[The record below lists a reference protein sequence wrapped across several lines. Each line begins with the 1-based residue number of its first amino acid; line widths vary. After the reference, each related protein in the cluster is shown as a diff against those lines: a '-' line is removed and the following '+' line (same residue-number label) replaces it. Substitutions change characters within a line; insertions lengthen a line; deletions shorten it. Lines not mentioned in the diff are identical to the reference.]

1 MNDTVML
8 SVTVYGL
15 AIVISFVVATL
26 IWGIV
31 KALPLMQRPGQ
42 AETPKPAAAP
52 AVAAIPAEH
61 VAAITAAVAAVTG
74 TRHIIHIEDQ
84 SRAALWTS
92 EGRMMHQT
100 SHAVP
105 RGPKR

>member
-1 MNDTVML
+1 ML
-8 SVTVYGL
+8 SIAVYGL
-15 AIVISFVVATL
+15 AIVISFVVATV

-31 KALPLMQRPGQ
+31 KALPLMQKRPTKVD
-42 AETPKPAAAP
+42 TPQVAAP

-84 SRAALWTS
+84 ARAALWTS